1 VAVPLLLVD
10 LEDQVEVQVVQ
21 TRVEIKLEELQ
32 FLVKV
37 IQVAQYVNLKHQLE
51 VVVKVLLVELVDHP
65 LLPQQ
70 ELVAAVVMA
79 QLVL

>member
-10 LEDQVEVQVVQ
+10 LEDQAEVEVVQ

-51 VVVKVLLVELVDHP
+51 VVVKVLLVELVAHP

-70 ELVAAVVMA
+70 ELVEMVVMV

>member
-1 VAVPLLLVD
+1 
-10 LEDQVEVQVVQ
+10 
-21 TRVEIKLEELQ
+21 
-32 FLVKV
+32 
-37 IQVAQYVNLKHQLE
+37 
-51 VVVKVLLVELVDHP
+51 VVVKVLLVELVEHP

>member
-1 VAVPLLLVD
+1 VAVLLLVVD

-21 TRVEIKLEELQ
+21 THVEIKLEELQ

-37 IQVAQYVNLKHQLE
+37 IQVAQYVNLKHRLE
-51 VVVKVLLVELVDHP
+51 VVVKVLLVELVAHP
-65 LLPQQ
+65 LLPRQV
-70 ELVAAVVMA
+70 LVAVVVMV

>member
-1 VAVPLLLVD
+1 
-10 LEDQVEVQVVQ
+10 
-21 TRVEIKLEELQ
+21 
-32 FLVKV
+32 VKV

-51 VVVKVLLVELVDHP
+51 VVVKVLLVELVAHP

-70 ELVAAVVMA
+70 ELVEMVVMV

>member
-1 VAVPLLLVD
+1 VAVLLLVVD

-51 VVVKVLLVELVDHP
+51 VVVKVLLVELVAHP

-70 ELVAAVVMA
+70 ELVEMVVMV